1 MTEIISQ
8 AQAVGF
14 DLMVV
19 VAGLGLFLF
28 GINAIGDELKVIAG
42 SRLKTIV
49 DKYTTNRFKGF
60 MVGIVVTALIQSSSA
75 TTTLVISLI
84 RSGLMTF
91 SQSMAVTM
99 GANIGTTIT
108 AIMIGFNLSDIAPYA
123 ILIGAFVELFAKNKK
138 TVSYARLLIY
148 FGILFFG
155 LDLMGDGLKV
165 LSEMPIFEQFAVT
178 LSHNKYYGVLLGIV
192 MTMIIQSSSATIGIL
207 QTLYAQGALSLNA
220 SLPIL
225 LGNNIGTTITAVLAA
240 IGGGIES
247 KKTAFFHV
255 LINVFGTVIFIV
267 VLPLYTNSVAAVAS
281 MLGLNKM
288 MELAFAHF
296 MFNLITSLIL
306 FPFLG
311 QIEVLINKILKPNVS
326 GEDEVGITTIFEKT
340 VITESPVLALDIAHN
355 GTVEMAGYCNK
366 VFSYTEQYIETK
378 DEQAIIKAQEYEDLV
393 NQLNRK
399 ISEYLV
405 DISSHILDE
414 QNGQYLNYLIYSV
427 KDLER
432 ISDHLMNVNGHFNS
446 IFEQDEYL
454 GDEALLEIK
463 NLLRLIKDLLQ
474 DLEAIIDEPSRYL
487 VDRIYGTEEEINHV
501 EEDARYAFIARLKA
515 RVPMGS
521 MSMAL
526 YVDILS
532 DFERVGDYTSNIATR
547 VQETLL

>member
-8 AQAVGF
+8 ARAVGF
-14 DLMVV
+14 DLMIV

-60 MVGIVVTALIQSSSA
+60 MVGIIVTALIQSSSA

-123 ILIGAFVELFAKNKK
+123 ILIGAFIELFAKNKK

-165 LSEMPIFEQFAVT
+165 LSEMPIFTDFAIL
-178 LSHNKYYGVLLGIV
+178 LSDNKYYGVLLGIV

-255 LINVFGTVIFIV
+255 LINVFGTVIFITI
-267 VLPLYTNSVAAVAS
+267 LPIYTNSVAYVAS
-281 MLGLNKM
+281 ALGLNKM

-296 MFNLITSLIL
+296 IFNLITSLIL
-306 FPFLG
+306 FPFLS
-311 QIEVLINKILKPNVS
+311 QIEVLINKLVKTRAS
-326 GEDEVGITTIFEKT
+326 DEEEVGIKTIFEKT
-340 VITESPVLALDIAHN
+340 VISESPVLALDIAHN

-366 VFSYTEQYIETK
+366 IFAYTQEYLETK
-378 DEQAIIKAQEYEDLV
+378 ESKVYDKAMEYEDLV

-405 DISSHILDE
+405 DISSMSLDD
-414 QNGQYLNYLIYSV
+414 QNGHYLNYLIYSV

-432 ISDHLMNVNGHFNS
+432 IGDHLMNVNNHLTS

-454 GDEALLEIK
+454 GDEALSEIDDM
-463 NLLRLIKDLLQ
+463 LRLIKVLLQ
-474 DLEAIIDEPSRYL
+474 DLEAAIAEPSRYL
-487 VDRIYGTEEEINHV
+487 VDRIYGTEEEINQV
-501 EEDARYAFIARLKA
+501 EEDARYAFIKRLKD

-532 DFERVGDYTSNIATR
+532 DFERVGDYAANIATR